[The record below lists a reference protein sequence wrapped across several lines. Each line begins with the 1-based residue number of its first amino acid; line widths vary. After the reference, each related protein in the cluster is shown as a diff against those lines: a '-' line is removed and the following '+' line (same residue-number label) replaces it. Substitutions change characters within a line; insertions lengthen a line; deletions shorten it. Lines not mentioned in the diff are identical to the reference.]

1 MNHPAWVGLHPAV
14 TAEHLGYLPGFLDLA
29 DERKAAVQLNE
40 RYVHGGWRPFGQ
52 DKFKLS
58 ASNMLRYPG
67 DPPLKPIAMAM
78 LRDEMILLYQ
88 SDIVVIVQ
96 PDRSFEVA
104 RMD

>member
-1 MNHPAWVGLHPAV
+1 
-14 TAEHLGYLPGFLDLA
+14 
-29 DERKAAVQLNE
+29 
-40 RYVHGGWRPFGQ
+40 
-52 DKFKLS
+52 
-58 ASNMLRYPG
+58 
-67 DPPLKPIAMAM
+67 MAM

>member
-1 MNHPAWVGLHPAV
+1 MNHPAWIGLHPAV
-14 TAEHLGYLPGFLDLA
+14 TVEHLGYLPGFLDLA
-29 DERKAAVQLNE
+29 DTRKAAAQFNE

-52 DKFKLS
+52 DEFTLG
-58 ASNMLRYPG
+58 ANNTLRYPG

-78 LRDEMILLYQ
+78 LRDEMILLYEC
-88 SDIVVIVQ
+88 SIVVIVQ